1 MHLHFTSE
9 QRYSLTWF
17 ACPFACRYSALNRYT
32 HSAMVLVW
40 ATVIAGVL
48 GLAFGSF
55 LNVCISRWPEEKS
68 VLKPRSYCSSC
79 ERTLAWWENIPL
91 LSWLVLRGRCRT
103 CQASIGWRHPL
114 VELAVG
120 GLWAF
125 SVWQMLSQTPQQD
138 LASLS
143 YIDLA
148 NGFARLVFIWL
159 LVGLAAMDAENLWL
173 PDRLIFPGIVLGFLL
188 VVARAALETYYYN
201 GPDFDWWRHRTG
213 TEVAFWFLAVVISGG
228 VLAAIRF
235 LYKLVRNK
243 EGIGFGD
250 VKLMAMLGGWLGAP
264 WIGYPFLKIA
274 LLALGVGVI
283 AAATYALILLANP
296 AVRASPEAWA
306 EKKLP
311 LGTFLCIGGIISG
324 FWGAP
329 IVAAY
334 MNWAGF

>member
-1 MHLHFTSE
+1 
-9 QRYSLTWF
+9 
-17 ACPFACRYSALNRYT
+17 
-32 HSAMVLVW
+32 MVLIW
-40 ATVIAGVL
+40 ATVIAGVV

-55 LNVCISRWPEEKS
+55 LNVCISRWPEEQS
-68 VLKPRSYCSSC
+68 VLKPRSYCPNC
-79 ERTLAWWENIPL
+79 ERTLTWWENIPL
-91 LSWLVLRGRCRT
+91 LSWLLLRGHCRT
-103 CQASIGWRHPL
+103 CQAPIGWRHPL

-138 LASLS
+138 FASLS

-173 PDRLIFPGIVLGFLL
+173 PDRLIFPGIVLGLLL

-228 VLAAIRF
+228 ILAAIRF
-235 LYKLVRNK
+235 LYKLIRDR

-264 WIGYPFLKIA
+264 WIGHPFLKVA
-274 LLALGVGVI
+274 LLTLGIGVI
-283 AAATYALILLANP
+283 AAAAYALIPLANP
-296 AVRASPEAWA
+296 SVRANPETWA

-311 LGTFLCIGGIISG
+311 LGTFLCLGGIICG
-324 FWGAP
+324 FWGVP
-329 IVAAY
+329 IVAVY
-334 MNWAGF
+334 TNWAGF